1 MVEIF
6 KTKDSICSYI
16 LFPNYNGYNYKV
28 PHGIFNN
35 LEKYNLKKF
44 GCPSISSV
52 SNKVYNA
59 NSYIS
64 VEIEFG
70 LKDDEPYYEYELDE
84 KSTHL
89 NSDVHLFMS
98 TICFIQNV
106 NGVVNFQLL
115 SPYALVTDDKEL
127 EFTTIMPNMKTEN
140 CLYVH
145 GGYRPYYWIRNFNS
159 AWTLKDHSKPGKL
172 FFNIEDPMVSIVF
185 NKSVKLN
192 HIEADKKILDYINQ
206 SVNSNFIRKNLSKV
220 YSNALHRRPKRLL
233 KP

>member
-6 KTKDSICSYI
+6 KTKNSTCGYI
-16 LFPNYNGYNYKV
+16 FFPNYNGYNYKV
-28 PHGIFNN
+28 PYGIFNN
-35 LEKYNLKKF
+35 LEKHNLKKF

-52 SNKVYNA
+52 SNKVYSA

-64 VEIEFG
+64 VEIEIG
-70 LKDDEPYYEYELDE
+70 LRDDEPYYEYVLDE
-84 KSTHL
+84 KSTVL
-89 NSDVHLFMS
+89 NNEIHLFMNS
-98 TICFIQNV
+98 ICFIDYA
-106 NGVVNFQLL
+106 NGVINFQLL

-145 GGYRPYYWIRNFNS
+145 GGFRPYYWIRNFNS

-172 FFNIEDPMVSIVF
+172 YFNIEDPMVSLVF

-192 HIEADKKILDYINQ
+192 YIEADKKILNYINN
-206 SVNSNFIRKNLSKV
+206 SVHTNTIRKNLSKV
-220 YSNALHRRPKRLL
+220 YTNTLGRRPKKLL

>member
-1 MVEIF
+1 
-6 KTKDSICSYI
+6 
-16 LFPNYNGYNYKV
+16 
-28 PHGIFNN
+28 
-35 LEKYNLKKF
+35 
-44 GCPSISSV
+44 
-52 SNKVYNA
+52 
-59 NSYIS
+59 
-64 VEIEFG
+64 
-70 LKDDEPYYEYELDE
+70 
-84 KSTHL
+84 
-89 NSDVHLFMS
+89 MS

-233 KP
+233 KR